1 MLLKYYILFLIV
13 FTLFVIIFSNKED
26 FVGLPNDNFDRII
39 SIIYYII
46 NTFTTVGSSGI
57 YANSIRAKIIIS
69 LFMLINFSFLIIIC
83 QYKILLI

>member
-57 YANSIRAKIIIS
+57 YANSIRAKIITS